1 MTTMTAL
8 NGTSIPADRRPAGS
22 QGRFG
27 FVVGVALLVTSTLLV
42 AGYLEYLGWSIL
54 LRDSYPDGVIPFTE
68 VWGSAFLG
76 GMVRTGGGAL
86 AVGLLPVAVLL
97 SVPRWRPR
105 SHLGIL
111 ALLGAGAA
119 AFLTLIGIVTASGL

>member
-1 MTTMTAL
+1 MTTMSAM

-22 QGRFG
+22 EGRAG
-27 FVVGVALLVTSTLLV
+27 LLVGVAVLVVSTLLV
-42 AGYLEYLGWSIL
+42 AGYLEYLGWTIL
-54 LRDSYPDGVIPFTE
+54 LRETHPGGTIPLAD

>member
-8 NGTSIPADRRPAGS
+8 NGTSIPTGRHPAGL
-22 QGRFG
+22 QERAA
-27 FVVGVALLVTSTLLV
+27 FVLGAVAVVVSTLVV
-42 AGYLEYLGWSIL
+42 AGYLEYLGWVIL
-54 LRDSYPDGVIPFTE
+54 FRDVYPEGAVPFAE

-76 GMVRTGGGAL
+76 GTFRTGGGAL

-105 SHLGIL
+105 SYLGVL

-119 AFLTLIGIVTASGL
+119 LFLTFVGMVTATGL